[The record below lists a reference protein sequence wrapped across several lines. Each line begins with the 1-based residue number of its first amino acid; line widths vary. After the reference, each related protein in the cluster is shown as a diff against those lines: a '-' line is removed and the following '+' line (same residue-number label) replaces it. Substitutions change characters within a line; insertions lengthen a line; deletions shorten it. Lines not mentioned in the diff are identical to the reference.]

1 MGRCDREG
9 FDGERRRLPG
19 HRQHVL
25 SLQGGPGREP
35 VQPEQD
41 GFALAPGRYIVVI
54 KGMGFAVAGDVT
66 DPDQCVERIN
76 AANGA
81 FYSP

>member
-1 MGRCDREG
+1 
-9 FDGERRRLPG
+9 
-19 HRQHVL
+19 
-25 SLQGGPGREP
+25 
-35 VQPEQD
+35 
-41 GFALAPGRYIVVI
+41 VVI

-81 FYSP
+81 FYSPCPPPRR